1 MPAARPR
8 LLVAVALAV
17 AAAGVGWRL
26 TDPRE
31 WPFPFH
37 PSVQYESALATR
49 ALWVAADPAA
59 RTPDRAAEFAATRF
73 EHVVSP
79 PVLPAA
85 VAAWYAAAG
94 EEQPWAAKLFTTAAW
109 VAACG
114 FVGAAVVRQTGCRW
128 AGVAAGGWL
137 VFAPFGLMVCRSFQT
152 EPVAVLGLAFAVWV
166 LARPGRQLTWRET
179 LAAGLACGLAAATK
193 PGVLLPPVAAGF
205 AGAVLPAGVAGS
217 LTRKAIHTV
226 AFAALLAAPSVLW
239 VLVWLP
245 HRGSELRPG
254 LLADPAFYAAVAE
267 LVRRV
272 VGWPA
277 LALGLAGAALAA
289 WRRQFLPAA
298 LFAGYVGYI
307 GLFTYHCATH
317 DYYHTPLLVPAA
329 LGLGWVAACVERA
342 VGANREPLLALA
354 VAGGLAGYAYG
365 SRLPFVGPWRANPAV
380 QAALADVAE
389 RDRERAERYAVVRAA
404 VGPGAWVVAVTE
416 EYGGPL
422 EFAAGVKVAAWPRA
436 DDEAALGHAAVPAAE
451 RLDAMAALG
460 YGFLVVTDRAEFD
473 RTPGLRAAAER
484 RGRPV
489 AADASVL
496 VYDLR
501 R

>member
-1 MPAARPR
+1 MPAPR
-8 LLVAVALAV
+8 LPLAV
-17 AAAGVGWRL
+17 AAVVAAVGVGWRL
-26 TDPRE
+26 TDLTE

-37 PSVQYESALATR
+37 PSVQYESALAAR
-49 ALWVAADPAA
+49 ALWVAASPAA
-59 RTPDRAAEFAATRF
+59 RTPDRAAEFDATRF

-79 PVLPAA
+79 PVLPAV
-85 VAAWYAAAG
+85 VAAWYCAVG
-94 EEQPWAAKLFTTAAW
+94 EEQPWASKLFTAAAW

-114 FVGAAVVRQTGCRW
+114 FAGAAVARQTGCRW
-128 AGVAAGGWL
+128 AAVAAGGWL
-137 VFAPFGLMVCRSFQT
+137 TVTPFGLMVCRSFCT
-152 EPVAVLGLAFAVWV
+152 EPVAVFGFAVAAWV

-179 LAAGLACGLAAATK
+179 LGAALACGLAAATK

-205 AGAVLPAGVAGS
+205 AGVVLSAGVAGT
-217 LTRKAIHTV
+217 LTRKAVHTV
-226 AFAALLAAPSVLW
+226 AFAALLAVPSVLW
-239 VLVWLP
+239 VVLWLP

-272 VGWPA
+272 VGWPL

-289 WRRQFLPAA
+289 GRRQFLPAG
-298 LFAGYVGYI
+298 LFAGYVGYV
-307 GLFTYHCATH
+307 GLFTYHCSTH
-317 DYYHTPLLVPAA
+317 DYYHVPLLVPVA
-329 LGLGWVAACVERA
+329 LGLGWVAAGVVRV

-380 QAALADVAE
+380 QLARADIAE
-389 RDRERAERYAVVRAA
+389 RDRERAERYAAVRAA
-404 VGPGAWVVAVTE
+404 VGPGAGVVAVTE

-436 DDEAALGHAAVPAAE
+436 DDEAALGHAAVPADQ
-451 RLDAMAALG
+451 RLDTMAALG
-460 YGFLVVTDRAEFD
+460 YAFLVVTDRDEFD
-473 RTPGLRAAAER
+473 RDADLRAAVGR
-484 RGRPV
+484 RGKLV
-489 AADASVL
+489 ADRAGVL